1 MRIAVILFALATAG
15 VIGTFMA
22 AGCGPVT
29 SGAQGVSCTDQS
41 DCINGLEC
49 LPIIQI
55 TDAGC
60 QTLSSACQQK
70 CTTDQ
75 DCVNSGAD
83 FTCLTECGGTPV
95 CEPQMIFG
103 DASFLL
109 TDASAEAAAADAGSP
124 VDAGGASDAQGQ

>member
-1 MRIAVILFALATAG
+1 MRFAVVLFALAAAG
-15 VIGTFMA
+15 VIGSSMA

-29 SGAQGVSCTDQS
+29 SGVQGVSCTDQS
-41 DCINGLEC
+41 DCSDGLEC

-70 CTTDQ
+70 CTTNQ

-83 FTCLTECGGTPV
+83 FTCLTECGGTAV

-103 DASFLL
+103 DASFLFA
-109 TDASAEAAAADAGSP
+109 DATAEAGP
-124 VDAGGASDAQGQ
+124 VDAGGVLDAQGQ